1 MITNVL
7 LVGVGGQ
14 GTITASQVLAEACLL
29 QGWQLKKSEIHGMS
43 QRGGSVESHVR
54 FSPDSPVH
62 SPTIPDGE
70 VDVLLG
76 FELLEALR
84 GLPQVRPEGTV
95 IVDPRRIVPLTVSM
109 GVATYPDDALAQMQA
124 SGRRVI
130 VVPAFEEAQKL
141 GEVRAANIVLLGAA
155 STVLDLKREAMEEA
169 IRLVVKPK
177 AVDINLK
184 AFGRGV
190 ELATA

>member
-7 LVGVGGQ
+7 LTGVGGQ

-29 QGWQLKKSEIHGMS
+29 QGWQIKKSEIHGMS

-54 FSPDSPVH
+54 FSPDSIVY

-84 GLPQVRPEGTV
+84 GLPQVKPEGTV
-95 IVDPRRIVPLTVSM
+95 IVDPRRIVPITVAL
-109 GVATYPDDALAQMQA
+109 GGPAYPEDALEQMQR

-130 VVPAFEEAQKL
+130 VVPAFEEAEKL

-155 STVLDLKREAMEEA
+155 AAVLSLKREVMEEA
-169 IRLVVKPK
+169 IRLVVKAK
-177 AVDINLK
+177 AVEVNLA
-184 AFGRGV
+184 AFARGV
-190 ELATA
+190 ELAG